1 MAPTVVSHYRLL
13 DCLGEGGMGVVYRA
27 EDLRLG
33 REVAIKLL
41 RNTGTMPSDWMARFE
56 REARLASSLQHP
68 HICTIHELGEH
79 EGQPFIAME
88 RLEGRTVRQLIES
101 GPLPVQRVLNFAR
114 QIAEALDAAHRR
126 GIIHRDIKPANL
138 FVTYGDHLKILDFG
152 LAKTTTAEPPT
163 QTAVPAVT
171 SATMPAPRVPPDL
184 TATGIAVGTAAYM
197 SPEQAYGHPL
207 DARSDLFSLGSVLY
221 EMVTGRRAFGGDDI
235 ALISMRI
242 VNGILLP
249 PRSIDPNIPP
259 NVEAII
265 LKLMATDPNARYQS
279 AADLLVDIRA
289 ALQQFD
295 RQSGVASG
303 SGPVV
308 VRRSSRIA
316 WAAGAVVVLGV
327 LAIMAKY
334 TWLAPKPALTDRDTI
349 LIGAFENT
357 TGDTVF
363 DQTLLT
369 ALQASLEQ
377 SPFLDI
383 VPASRVSEILVSM
396 SRPPDEKL
404 TKDVSRE
411 VCQRLGLKAMIEGS
425 IAPLG
430 SNYVLRLDAI
440 DCNSGDSIARE
451 QAEASN
457 QSDVLRQLGWL
468 ASRMRTTLGESL
480 KSIQDF
486 DVPIEQATTP
496 SLTALKAY
504 ALGLEERR
512 RGRELES
519 IAFFNQAIELDHEFA
534 SAYAT
539 LSTVYG
545 SLGEWHTS
553 EEYARLAYVLQR
565 RVSERERL
573 FITYQYH
580 DRVTGNQ
587 EKAASTLELW
597 KSAYPRE
604 SRPVNALAL
613 IHHRMGRHER
623 AVEEAQEAL
632 RRTPDHPF
640 PMSNLAIAYRSLGRY
655 QEAQKIGNEAVA
667 KGIATVPTRRTLY
680 QLGVLLKD
688 GSAARHLEWAK
699 DRSREFDLI
708 SAQAQVAAYEG
719 RLREAGELYR
729 RAIDMALARGLKGTA
744 SGYAAQLA
752 WTEALYQSPRAAL
765 TAVRRALTLAGE
777 GADGPGTL
785 PRFRSPAALALTGAV
800 NEAIPIVAAA
810 EHRYPEATFVRTIL
824 GPVTRAAAAL
834 SAGKPDDAVAA
845 LEPAAQT
852 ELGTMASLV
861 PPYLRGEAFLQKGA
875 HADAIREFQK
885 LIDHRGV
892 DPFAPM
898 IPLAH
903 LGIAR
908 AHAAAGDIAASR
920 QAYETLFAIWKDADA
935 GFAPLAEA
943 RAEHARLT
951 RPTTVQ

>member
-27 EDLRLG
+27 EDIRLG
-33 REVAIKLL
+33 REVAVKLL
-41 RNTGTMPSDWMARFE
+41 RATGPMPDDWMGRFE
-56 REARLASSLQHP
+56 REAKLASSLQHP

-79 EGQPFIAME
+79 DGQPFIAME
-88 RLEGRTVRQLIES
+88 RLEGRTIRQLIES
-101 GPLPVQRVLNFAR
+101 GPLPIPRVLDFAR

-138 FVTYGDHLKILDFG
+138 FVTYGDHVKVLDFG

-163 QTAVPAVT
+163 HTAVPAVT
-171 SATMPAPRVPPDL
+171 SATVAGPRVPPDL

-221 EMVTGRRAFGGDDI
+221 EMVTGRRAFGGDDL

-249 PRSIDPNIPP
+249 PRSIDQTIPP
-259 NVEAII
+259 QVEAII
-265 LKLMATDPNARYQS
+265 LKLMATDPDARYQS
-279 AADLLVDIRA
+279 AEELLVDIRA
-289 ALQQFD
+289 ALQQSD
-295 RQSGVASG
+295 RESGVASG
-303 SGPVV
+303 PRPLAL
-308 VRRSSRIA
+308 RRSSRIA
-316 WAAGAVVVLGV
+316 WTMGAIVVLGV
-327 LAIMAKY
+327 LAVMAKY

-363 DQTLLT
+363 DETLVT
-369 ALQASLEQ
+369 ALRTSLAQ

-383 VPASRVSEILVSM
+383 VTEGRVREILVSM
-396 SRPPDEKL
+396 SRRPDEKL

-425 IAPLG
+425 IAALG
-430 SNYVLRLDAI
+430 TNYVLRLDAI
-440 DCNSGDSIARE
+440 DCNAGDSIARE

-457 QSDVLRQLGWL
+457 QAEVLKQLGL
-468 ASRMRTTLGESL
+468 LTSRMRTTLGESL

-597 KSAYPRE
+597 KSAYPRD

-623 AVEEAQEAL
+623 AVEEALEAL

-640 PMSNLAIAYRSLGRY
+640 PMSNLATAYRSLGRY
-655 QEAQKIGNEAVA
+655 QEAKAIGDQAVE

-680 QLGVLLKD
+680 QLGILLND
-688 GSAARHLEWAK
+688 GSAAKHLNWAK
-699 DRSREFDLI
+699 DRSREFDLV
-708 SAQAQVAAYEG
+708 SAEAQVAAYEG

-729 RAIDMALARGLKGTA
+729 RAIDMALARGLEGTA
-744 SGYAAQLA
+744 SGYAAQFA
-752 WTEALYQSPRAAL
+752 WTEALYHGPREAA
-765 TAVRRALTLAGE
+765 ASVRRALHLVAE
-777 GADGPGTL
+777 GADGPGTI
-785 PRFRSPAALALTGAV
+785 PRFRSPAALALTGSVA
-800 NEAIPIVAAA
+800 EALPLVTSA
-810 EHRYPEATFVRTIL
+810 EQRYPEATFVRTIL
-824 GPVTRAAAAL
+824 GPVTRASAAL
-834 SAGKPDDAVAA
+834 HAKKPDEALVA
-845 LEPAAQT
+845 LGPAAQT
-852 ELGTMASLV
+852 ELGTMAGLV
-861 PPYLRGEAFLQKGA
+861 PPYLRGQAFAQKGA
-875 HADAIREFQK
+875 YADAIREFQK

-892 DPFAPM
+892 DPFAPT

-908 AHAAAGDIAASR
+908 AHAAAGDISASR
-920 QAYETLFAIWKDADA
+920 RAYEALLTIWKAADA
-935 GFAPLAEA
+935 NFAPLAEA
-943 RAEHARLT
+943 RAEYARLVG
-951 RPTTVQ
+951 PATVQ